1 MEKAV
6 EEEESLTDAR
16 MRRKVARSIA
26 FVKKSAHDKFAADLM
41 KTNDMFEY
49 QI

>member
-6 EEEESLTDAR
+6 EEKESTEVR
-16 MRRKVARSIA
+16 MRRKVARGSA